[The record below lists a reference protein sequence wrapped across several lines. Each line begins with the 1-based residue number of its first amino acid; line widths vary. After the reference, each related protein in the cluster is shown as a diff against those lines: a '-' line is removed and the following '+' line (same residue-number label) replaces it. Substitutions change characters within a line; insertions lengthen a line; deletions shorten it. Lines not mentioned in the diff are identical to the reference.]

1 MLEEIFKQPLTE
13 AQNKINEMYEKDGL
27 TNEVFE
33 LQVKINKV
41 RATLNISD
49 ETKTI
54 YENFVQ

>member
-13 AQNKINEMYEKDGL
+13 AQNKINEMYERDGL
-27 TNEVFE
+27 TDEVFE